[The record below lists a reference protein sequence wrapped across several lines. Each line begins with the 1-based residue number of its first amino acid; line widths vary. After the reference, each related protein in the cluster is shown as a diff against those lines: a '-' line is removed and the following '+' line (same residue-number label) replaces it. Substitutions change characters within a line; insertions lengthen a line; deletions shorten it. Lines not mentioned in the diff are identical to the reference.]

1 MLHMEQKNYKL
12 EIISLLLNGN
22 YHIRK
27 IAEELSINHMMIV
40 RKIKELFDENV
51 VDFTK
56 QGKNQVYF
64 LKRTVESRA
73 YVFIAEN
80 YNLVKLISKYPGLR
94 SIVERIQNNK
104 TIKLALIFGSYAKG
118 TAKKES
124 DIDIFIETKNKNLK
138 RELSLTD
145 SKLSIKTGL
154 YNKQD
159 NLVKEIDKNHIVIKG
174 IEYYYEKNQL
184 FDKNMQ

>member
-1 MLHMEQKNYKL
+1 
-12 EIISLLLNGN
+12 
-22 YHIRK
+22 
-27 IAEELSINHMMIV
+27 
-40 RKIKELFDENV
+40 
-51 VDFTK
+51 
-56 QGKNQVYF
+56 
-64 LKRTVESRA
+64 
-73 YVFIAEN
+73 
-80 YNLVKLISKYPGLR
+80 
-94 SIVERIQNNK
+94 
-104 TIKLALIFGSYAKG
+104 LIFGSYAKG

-174 IEYYYEKNQL
+174 IEYYY
-184 FDKNMQ
+184 